1 MRPRSLPRKLPLF
14 AAAALLAAGGVVLH
28 AQTPAPPKPA
38 APQQAPAQPVQRE
51 VIRRNFD
58 IITTDVIVRD
68 NKSQF
73 IANLKKEDFEVF
85 EDGVKQEVV

>member
-1 MRPRSLPRKLPLF
+1 MRAQSLPRKLQLS
-14 AAAALLAAGGVVLH
+14 AAAALLAAGGVVLN
-28 AQTPAPPKPA
+28 AQASAPPKPA
-38 APQQAPAQPVQRE
+38 APQQAPAQPGQRE

-73 IANLKKEDFEVF
+73 IADLKR
-85 EDGVKQEVV
+85 DGKL